1 MFLLNPYRFATGGGG
16 FLDNLATSPFAAW
29 SMRRMCSTATNALR
43 LRRSSDNTEQDI
55 GFSGSTVGSGLDTS
69 AISSF
74 VGSNSAYVV
83 TWYDQTGNGKHLT
96 QATASKQ
103 PRLVNAG
110 TLQSAVSWDGTDDY
124 MSVSSLTNTNPQCA
138 FYTKQKLTAN
148 ADKVAIETSTNYNS
162 NAGALLYYANSGG
175 GYDVAMCQSSG
186 STRDSSFTP
195 GSLGSA
201 LNLVTLLWDRT
212 VTGISE
218 VGMRVGG
225 SAQTPSG
232 ISTNECTGNFSTYDC
247 YVGARAGSSVFANVE
262 FETLVFYNANTASLA
277 SSIEAIIT

>member
-1 MFLLNPYRFATGGGG
+1 MYLLNSYRFGTNGG

-96 QATASKQ
+96 QATTTKQ

-110 TLQSAVSWDGTDDY
+110 TIQSSVSWDGTDDF
-124 MSVSSLTNTNPQCA
+124 MSVASLTNTNPQCA
-138 FYTKQKLTAN
+138 FYTKQKLTAS
-148 ADKVAIETSTNYNS
+148 ADKIVLETSTNYNS
-162 NAGALLYYANSGG
+162 NAGALLYYASSTGQ
-175 GYDVAMCQSSG
+175 YDVAMCQASS
-186 STRDSSFTP
+186 STRDTRFNP

-201 LNLVTLLWDRT
+201 LNQVSLFWDRT

-218 VGMRVGG
+218 VGMFVAG
-225 SAQTPSG
+225 ANQTGSG
-232 ISTNECTGNFSTYDC
+232 ISINECSGSFSTYDL
-247 YVGARAGSSVFANVE
+247 YVGARGGSSVFANVE
-262 FETLVFYNANTASLA
+262 FETLVFYNADTLSLRT
-277 SSIEAIIT
+277 SIEAIVA